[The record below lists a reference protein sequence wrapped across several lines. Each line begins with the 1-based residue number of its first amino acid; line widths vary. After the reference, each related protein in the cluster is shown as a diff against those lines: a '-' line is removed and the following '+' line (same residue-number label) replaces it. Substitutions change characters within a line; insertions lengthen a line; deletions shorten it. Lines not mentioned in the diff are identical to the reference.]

1 MTFKSAFIAF
11 SCLFGAVTAPSLA
24 QAPGASVAD
33 ELKLNFVSGGVAA
46 LPDYSGSDDYRFI
59 PFGAFRYEFE
69 NVTLRTDGPGVA
81 AEFVE
86 QGPLTGGVYARWS
99 GGRDEVEDAVV
110 ALLPEVGNSILVG
123 AFAELEVADEIF
135 NEFDRL
141 VIGARAGVDAL
152 GEFEGANWSLSTT
165 YLTPLSRTSFL
176 GLSAGINGVS
186 DDYAEQLFAIDAAGA
201 AASGLPV
208 YSLGGGIENYSLTA
222 LLNMGVGGN
231 WSVTGLVS
239 YSKLAGDFADSPI
252 VAMRGSEDQIFA
264 GLALGWG
271 F

>member
-1 MTFKSAFIAF
+1 MTVKSALIAT
-11 SCLFGAVTAPSLA
+11 SCLFAIATAPSLA
-24 QAPGASVAD
+24 QAPGAGMGE
-33 ELKLNFVSGGVAA
+33 ELNLNFVAGGVAA

-81 AEFVE
+81 AEFIE
-86 QGPLTGGVYARWS
+86 QGPLSGGVFARWS
-99 GGRDEVEDAVV
+99 GGRDDVEDAIV
-110 ALLPEVGNSILVG
+110 ALLPEVGNSVIVG
-123 AFAELEVADEIF
+123 AFAELEVADAIL
-135 NEFDRL
+135 NDFDRL
-141 VIGARAGVDAL
+141 VIGARVGVDAL

-165 YLTPLSRTSFL
+165 YLTPLSRTSFI

-186 DDYAEQLFAIDAAGA
+186 DDYAEQLFSIDAAGA

-208 YSLGGGIENYSLTA
+208 YALGGGIENYSLTA
-222 LLNMGVGGN
+222 LLNVGVSEN
-231 WSVTGLVS
+231 WSVTGLLS

-252 VAMRGSEDQIFA
+252 VALRGSEDQVFA